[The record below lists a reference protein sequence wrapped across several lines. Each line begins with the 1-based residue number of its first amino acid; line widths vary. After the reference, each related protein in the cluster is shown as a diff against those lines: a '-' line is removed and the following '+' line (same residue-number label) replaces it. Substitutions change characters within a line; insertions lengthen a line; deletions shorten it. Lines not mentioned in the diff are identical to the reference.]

1 MKPQTIAVVGAGTA
15 GLASACLL
23 ARQGHR
29 VTLIEQAPAPA
40 PVGAG
45 LLLQPSGLAVLTEMG
60 LAGPIRERGAPIH
73 SLFGDTPEGRTVMRV
88 RYASLEPGL
97 DGLGVHRASLCHT
110 LDEALQ
116 AEPHERLTGTRV
128 RALAHGDDRV
138 WLDLDQGGHHRRRRF
153 DAVLV
158 ANGSHSRLR
167 PPAWVRYDRR
177 YPWGAIW
184 AMRPMTTDLDPDCLR
199 QRYQGAHTMA
209 GLLPTG
215 RSPAAPDQDLV
226 SFFWSLPVTELD
238 RWRAGEV
245 DFHAWKARALEAWP
259 RLAPVLEG
267 LNAPSDLLV
276 ATYRDVIMRRWGA
289 GRLGFLGDAAHAMSP
304 QLGQGANMA
313 LLDAREIAAAVAA
326 SADWPAAWARYHRAR
341 RGGIRFYQRMSRW
354 LTPAFQSHG
363 RLVPAARDALFPA
376 MDRVP
381 WLRREMARTTAGLK
395 TGFMR

>member
-138 WLDLDQGGHHRRRRF
+138 WLDLDQDGHHRRRRF

-177 YPWGAIW
+177 YPWG
-184 AMRPMTTDLDPDCLR
+184 RS
-199 QRYQGAHTMA
+199 
-209 GLLPTG
+209 G
-215 RSPAAPDQDLV
+215 RC
-226 SFFWSLPVTELD
+226 
-238 RWRAGEV
+238 
-245 DFHAWKARALEAWP
+245 
-259 RLAPVLEG
+259 
-267 LNAPSDLLV
+267 
-276 ATYRDVIMRRWGA
+276 
-289 GRLGFLGDAAHAMSP
+289 
-304 QLGQGANMA
+304 
-313 LLDAREIAAAVAA
+313 
-326 SADWPAAWARYHRAR
+326 
-341 RGGIRFYQRMSRW
+341 
-354 LTPAFQSHG
+354 
-363 RLVPAARDALFPA
+363 VP
-376 MDRVP
+376 
-381 WLRREMARTTAGLK
+381 
-395 TGFMR
+395 